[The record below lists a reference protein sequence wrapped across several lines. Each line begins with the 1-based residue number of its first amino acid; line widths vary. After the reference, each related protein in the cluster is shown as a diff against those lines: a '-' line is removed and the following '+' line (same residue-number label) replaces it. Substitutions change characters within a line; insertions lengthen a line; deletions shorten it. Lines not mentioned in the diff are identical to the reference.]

1 MEIFYIGFY
10 NPKDKINN
18 DRELFPAA
26 QTKMYSIIET
36 LEELNYKIHLISMN
50 STIGKNNEK
59 SVFMSITDKVDLK
72 FFYAFSKR
80 NKLYQILNFVYLRM
94 QFFFYILFHVKKDD
108 NVIVY
113 HSLIY
118 LRLIKY
124 LKKIIGFNLILE
136 MEEIYADVMDDE
148 ETKHKELEYAKI
160 SDAYIF
166 STEMLNKQV
175 NKNKKPYV
183 VINGTYKVEESREKL
198 FQDEKIHV
206 VYAGILDPRK
216 GAGLAVEA
224 AFFLSEKYHVH
235 ILGFG
240 SIQDIQL
247 IKDKILKID
256 SNCLAEITYEGLLS
270 GEEFIE
276 FIQSCDIGLCTQNP
290 DSTFNN
296 TSFPSKI
303 LMYLSNGLRVVSI
316 NIPAIRTSKVNS
328 LLYYYDVQTPE
339 NIAKTI
345 MNVDLNHEYNSRLL
359 ISKLNFEFKNEL
371 KKLVEGF
378 DIK

>member
-94 QFFFYILFHVKKDD
+94 QF
-108 NVIVY
+108 
-113 HSLIY
+113 
-118 LRLIKY
+118 

-371 KKLVEGF
+371 KKLLEGF